1 MHQLHKIKNLKLVY
15 EYVDVHN
22 STTYTSHEKYEYITS
37 PIDFWDT
44 TARSSWTVPIGNIL
58 NLSEASRN
66 FGSIYVADGGVDGS
80 TYGSFVYKANEI
92 GTKWNKWATKSKE
105 SASGHEILITGWDAT
120 GFKILTWDGTGHM
133 SYEYWYIHALDAQVV
148 VSELWI
154 NALQNKDKKL
164 LLNTLL

>member
-1 MHQLHKIKNLKLVY
+1 MALQLLREEVLGY
-15 EYVDVHN
+15 
-22 STTYTSHEKYEYITS
+22 ST
-37 PIDFWDT
+37 
-44 TARSSWTVPIGNIL
+44 VG
-58 NLSEASRN
+58 RN
-66 FGSIYVADGGVDGS
+66 VSKGESLRLAQVAAEGVKFEDAGVDGS
-80 TYGSFVYKANEI
+80 TFGYFLYKANEI

-105 SASGHEILITGWDAT
+105 FINGHEILITGWDAT